1 MLCGIFAEI
10 REQACGSRRASL
22 LKETNVAD
30 SPENPGFPGSPQP
43 PSGPSV
49 PPFQPVAPAYQPI
62 PTPGFAG
69 AGAPLPPASAPSG
82 GSSAL
87 KIILIIVGILV
98 FLVVMAVGVVGYI
111 GYRVAHSMHVDKN
124 GAVSITTPGGV
135 ITSNSDIKFTPDELG
150 TDIYPGAVAA
160 KSGNLRMNLPT
171 GSMVSATYLTPD
183 SKDKVMDFYK
193 TRFGSQATSMDFG
206 GTSILSMKKSDH
218 DVISI
223 TLTDRNGKTQI
234 QISHTTQK

>member
-1 MLCGIFAEI
+1 MAE
-10 REQACGSRRASL
+10 L
-22 LKETNVAD
+22 
-30 SPENPGFPGSPQP
+30 PENPGFPGPPQP
-43 PSGPSV
+43 PAASAA
-49 PPFQPVAPAYQPI
+49 PPFQPVAPAYQPMS
-62 PTPGFAG
+62 TPGFSG
-69 AGAPLPPASAPSG
+69 SGTPLPPAPAKG

-87 KIILIIVGILV
+87 KIILIIVGVLV
-98 FLVVMAVGVVGYI
+98 FLVVLAVGVVGYI
-111 GYRVAHSMHVDKN
+111 GYRIAHTMHVDKN

-150 TDIYPGAVAA
+150 TDIYPGAVPA
-160 KSGNLRMNLPT
+160 KSGNLRMNLPS
-171 GSMVSATYLTPD
+171 GSMISATYLTPD

-223 TLTDRNGKTQI
+223 TLMDRNGKTQI

>member
-1 MLCGIFAEI
+1 M
-10 REQACGSRRASL
+10 
-22 LKETNVAD
+22 AD
-30 SPENPGFPGSPQP
+30 TPEYPGSQVPPQP

-69 AGAPLPPASAPSG
+69 AGAPLPPLPAKSG
-82 GSSAL
+82 SNAL
-87 KIILIIVGILV
+87 KIILIVVGILV

>member
-1 MLCGIFAEI
+1 MAAFCSKCG
-10 REQACGSRRASL
+10 ASL
-22 LKETNVAD
+22 PATT
-30 SPENPGFPGSPQP
+30 GFCPSCGTPIGSAA
-43 PSGPSV
+43 V
-49 PPFQPVAPAYQPI
+49 
-62 PTPGFAG
+62 
-69 AGAPLPPASAPSG
+69 APLPVPPGPPGYPQQAVPPYAAGYPAAPPAKSSG
-82 GSSAL
+82 SAL
-87 KIILIIVGILV
+87 KIILIIVGVLV
-98 FLVVMAVGVVGYI
+98 FLVVLAVGVVGYI
-111 GYRVAHSMHVDKN
+111 GYRIAHTMHVDKN

-150 TDIYPGAVAA
+150 TDIYPGAVPA
-160 KSGNLRMNLPT
+160 KSGNLRMNLPS
-171 GSMVSATYLTPD
+171 GSMISATYLTPD

-223 TLTDRNGKTQI
+223 TLMDRNGKTQI